1 MSGKMKRCEYEIS
14 LRQSY
19 IHDKLKRSEMIT
31 LCSPKL
37 IKLAFINNSL
47 IAQSISDSEF
57 HFQKSFS
64 RNKFLWQ
71 MMIDQMKAPAHL
83 QPFDH

>member
-47 IAQSISDSEF
+47 IAQLISDSEF
-57 HFQKSFS
+57 HFQKSS
-64 RNKFLWQ
+64 SQHKFLLQ
-71 MMIDQMKAPAHL
+71 MMIYHMKAPAHL

>member
-1 MSGKMKRCEYEIS
+1 MPGKMKRCKHECS
-14 LRQSY
+14 LIKSY
-19 IHDKLKRSEMIT
+19 SHDKSKRSEMIA

-37 IKLAFINNSL
+37 IKRAFINNSL
-47 IAQSISDSEF
+47 IAHSISDSEF